1 MIWAVLAA
9 VVSSI
14 AYGVA
19 TIMQAV
25 ATRRASGL
33 AVVMQPLV
41 IAAFAV
47 DGLAWVLS
55 LVALNVLPLFVVQAI
70 IASSLVVVV
79 VLARFV
85 LGTRMRPIDR
95 IAVVTVVAALV
106 LVSLSGGEQPTVPP
120 PDGFVAVMIAAAAV
134 LAALTAVSYRN
145 APPIVLAVI
154 GGLGYSG
161 AAIAARAATESE
173 GLWATLAQPLSIA
186 IALYALAGVL
196 AYLRALERGSVGTAA
211 AVVSVLEVVVPGI
224 VGIWV
229 LGDRVR
235 EHWEVAAAV
244 GTLLALAG
252 CVALALSPANA
263 AAEASAEASA
273 AGRVVSPPASPPVPP
288 TPGR

>member
-1 MIWAVLAA
+1 VIWALLAA
-9 VVSSI
+9 VVSSV
-14 AYGVA
+14 AYGVS

-25 ATRRASGL
+25 ATRRTAGL
-33 AVVMQPLV
+33 AVIRQPLV

-47 DGLAWVLS
+47 DALAWVLS
-55 LVALNVLPLFVVQAI
+55 LVALDELPLFVVQAI

-95 IAVVTVVAALV
+95 AAVVVVVGALV
-106 LVSLSGGEQPTVPP
+106 VVSLSGGEQPAVPA
-120 PDGFVAVMIAAAAV
+120 PDGFVAVMVAASVV
-134 LAALTAVSYRN
+134 LVVLTAACYRSGS
-145 APPIVLAVI
+145 PIVLAVI

-161 AAIAARAATESE
+161 AAIAARAATEAD
-173 GLWATLAQPLSIA
+173 GVWGTIVQPLAIA
-186 IALYALAGVL
+186 ILLCAIAGAL

-211 AVVSVLEVVVPGI
+211 AVVSVLEVVVPGA

-235 EHWEVAAAV
+235 DGWAPAAV
-244 GTLLALAG
+244 VGLVLAVVG

-263 AAEASAEASA
+263 AAEASAAESAEA
-273 AGRVVSPPASPPVPP
+273 RKVSPPAVRSD
-288 TPGR
+288 